1 MKINTTKMATPIEEM
16 VDQNLKV
23 RSGMVTI
30 SDGKSKHES
39 ARLKLSME
47 LVTLQKVDTSTP
59 TNLGPPTESKVKIK
73 IYKNLN

>member
-30 SDGKSKHES
+30 SDGKSKHGNINFQIIFTNKK
-39 ARLKLSME
+39 KL
-47 LVTLQKVDTSTP
+47 
-59 TNLGPPTESKVKIK
+59 I
-73 IYKNLN
+73 